1 MVTRL
6 FDQKGC
12 RLVAEAAEE
21 LFALDLGLVL
31 LAAGE
36 VSYQQ
41 LFMELQALH
50 PSRFGLKLGFDSVLS
65 HKIFAGCDMFLMP
78 SLYEPCGLTQMFSLK
93 YGTIPIVR
101 ATGGLQDTVIDPNE
115 AHSPGTGFKF
125 DRFHKDDLI
134 AAVRRAI
141 EAFRNR
147 KIWQAMMRKAMAQDF
162 SWEHSAKEYIDVF
175 EKAVEA
181 CRAQK

>member
-1 MVTRL
+1 
-6 FDQKGC
+6 
-12 RLVAEAAEE
+12 
-21 LFALDLGLVL
+21 
-31 LAAGE
+31 
-36 VSYQQ
+36 
-41 LFMELQALH
+41 
-50 PSRFGLKLGFDSVLS
+50 
-65 HKIFAGCDMFLMP
+65 MP

-115 AHSPGTGFKF
+115 ARSPGTGFKF
-125 DRFHKDDLI
+125 DRFHKDELI

-147 KIWQAMMRKAMAQDF
+147 KIWQAMMRKATAQDF

-175 EKAVEA
+175 EQAVASKLGRKKADTI
-181 CRAQK
+181 